1 MKRSWSLLIVIPVAL
16 IHGCAVSPPAVPTP
30 KTIYQS
36 WNQKLDPFYLRTV
49 DDVSLILGG
58 PPSKCDTFEPSRIDR
73 YPSLGISLGSNRNP
87 QSTYINNVRP
97 NSLAFLA
104 KVVVGEDIQHVN
116 NFKVQT
122 SEDVKNVLALDA
134 YETPVSIRT
143 KKNSYNIVFPP
154 VKEARQCYWDIS
166 GGQVGSAT
174 GGSFVLPNAA
184 SPRNATSVYERFFRS
199 VCRFYD
205 GILIACICNWQE

>member
-1 MKRSWSLLIVIPVAL
+1 MKRSWSLLIVVSL
-16 IHGCAVSPPAVPTP
+16 TLLHGCALSPPAVRPPETL
-30 KTIYQS
+30 YQS
-36 WNQKLDPFYLRTV
+36 WNQQLTPFYLRTV

-58 PPSKCDTFEPSRIDR
+58 PPSKCDTFGPSRIDR
-73 YPSLGISLGSNRNP
+73 YPALGISLGSNRDSH
-87 QSTYINNVRP
+87 STYINNVRQ

-104 KVVVGEDIQHVN
+104 NMAVGEEIQFVN
-116 NFKVQT
+116 NFEVRT

-134 YETPVSIRT
+134 YETPVSVRT
-143 KKNSYNIVFPP
+143 KKNTYTIQFPP

-174 GGSFVLPNAA
+174 GESFILPKAA
-184 SPRNATSVYERFFRS
+184 SSGNATSVRERFFRS

-205 GILIACICNWQE
+205 DILIACLSNWQE